1 MFSKFFNIA
10 AATAL
15 LVLTGCATPTKM
27 PFGSADEAINPAK
40 SIYLM
45 TTTLKNDYHTS
56 YQPKA
61 IVLHVERGAAAEK
74 ADRINYTM
82 DELSRAETGAAGT
95 GNTYY
100 LRMELEQGQYVVR
113 SITGMVQSFP
123 IIAGFSAPLHTDLTV
138 STPGVYYLGHV
149 DATVRER
156 TGNEFKAGPSL
167 PLIDQAVAG
176 ASGGTFDI
184 AISDRWAR
192 DEAEFKRRFPV
203 LKSATINKAVLPA
216 FDRPKAQ
223 AFWEAN

>member
-1 MFSKFFNIA
+1 
-10 AATAL
+10 
-15 LVLTGCATPTKM
+15 M
-27 PFGSADEAINPAK
+27 PFGTADEAINPAK

-45 TTTLKNDYHTS
+45 TATLKNDYHSS

-61 IVLHVERGAAAEK
+61 IVLHVERGAAADK

-82 DELSRAETGAAGT
+82 DTLARAESDAAGT

-100 LRMELEQGQYVVR
+100 LRMELEQGQYTVR

-123 IIAGFSAPLHTDLTV
+123 IIATFSAPLHAQLDAA
-138 STPGVYYLGHV
+138 TPGVYYLGHV

-156 TGNEFKAGPSL
+156 VGNEFKAGPSI

-176 ASGGTFDI
+176 ASGGTFDV
-184 AISDRWAR
+184 AVSDRWAR
-192 DEAEFKRRFPV
+192 DESEFKRRFPV
-203 LKSATINKAVLPA
+203 LKSATIGKAILPA